1 MRRILLF
8 LLTISLLASCSE
20 FNKALKSTD
29 VQYKYDVAKKY
40 FDKEEYERAL
50 PLLEELIV
58 LTRGTAL
65 SEDVGYLHAKSF
77 YNMKDYYLGSYYL
90 TNFTRTFPTSG
101 HAEECAFLSAICHY
115 RNSPSFELDQ
125 TDTRRAIDEL
135 QLFLV
140 RHPRTE
146 LRDSCNS
153 LIDLLRDKLEQK
165 DLYSAL
171 QYERTRYYRAAH
183 VALEEFLRKWPN
195 SDHREQVMLTLL
207 RADHQLAMNSV
218 EDRKEDR
225 IRDAIRTYHNFVDA
239 FAESDRLP
247 EAERLYGELVN
258 ELERTQRTN
267 TP

>member
-1 MRRILLF
+1 MRKILLF
-8 LLTISLLASCSE
+8 LLTFSLLASCSE

-29 VQYKYDVAKKY
+29 VQYKYEVAKKY

-77 YNMKDYYLGSYYL
+77 YNMKDYFLGSYYL
-90 TNFTRTFPTSG
+90 TNFTRTFPTSE

-115 RNSPSFELDQ
+115 RNSPTYELDQ

-146 LRDSCNS
+146 LRDSCNA
-153 LIDLLRDKLEQK
+153 LIDLLRGKLEEK
-165 DLYSAL
+165 DFHSAL
-171 QYERTRYYRAAH
+171 QYERTRNYRAAH

-195 SDHREQVMLTLL
+195 SDHREEAMLILL
-207 RADHQLAMNSV
+207 RADHELAMNSV
-218 EDRKEDR
+218 ADRKEER
-225 IRDAIRTYHNFVDA
+225 IRDAIRSYHNFVDA
-239 FAESDRLP
+239 FGESSRLA
-247 EAERLYGELVN
+247 EAERMYGDLID